1 MQPQEEKLI
10 FFYDLVVVP
19 LETRHHRQK
28 FQTQWKQLIF
38 LAPIVGIEM
47 TLVLYFNSNI
57 DSAVRELEDLVTI
70 RKVFLIVY

>member
-10 FFYDLVVVP
+10 FFHDLVVVP
-19 LETRHHRQK
+19 LETRHHRPK
-28 FQTQWKQLIF
+28 SQTQWKQLIF

-47 TLVLYFNSNI
+47 TLVLYFNSNM